1 MNGVRRFLGN
11 ATSPP
16 TSTPANKD
24 RASTSSRSSSPTKE
38 LPPPPPTKALFI
50 RKERKP
56 PPPVS
61 GSSST
66 TSSPTASTPP
76 PRRKAP
82 PSEWEEALSPSP
94 SHSQANNVQLANTR
108 DVLLLSLLSSEA
120 MVESRDYE
128 VLSAEEVEE
137 FKKASTIIDVEFHE
151 LLGGHSAEKQRL
163 GHP

>member
-11 ATSPP
+11 GT
-16 TSTPANKD
+16 
-24 RASTSSRSSSPTKE
+24 SPTKE

-66 TSSPTASTPP
+66 TSSPTTSTPP

-82 PSEWEEALSPSP
+82 PSEWEEASSPSP
-94 SHSQANNVQLANTR
+94 SQSQANNVQLANTR
-108 DVLLLSLLSSEA
+108 DVLLFSLLSSEA
-120 MVESRDYE
+120 MVESRSYE
-128 VLSAEEVEE
+128 ILSAEEVEE
-137 FKKASTIIDVEFHE
+137 FKKVSTIIDVEFHE
-151 LLGGHSAEKQRL
+151 SLGGHSAEKQRL
-163 GHP
+163 GHPW